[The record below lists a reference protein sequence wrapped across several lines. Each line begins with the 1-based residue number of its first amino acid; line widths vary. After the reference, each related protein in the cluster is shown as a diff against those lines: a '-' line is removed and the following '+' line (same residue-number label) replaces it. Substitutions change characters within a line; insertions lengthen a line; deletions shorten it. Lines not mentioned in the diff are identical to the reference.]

1 MSIHVSSI
9 FNSYGFIDLLT
20 VKLSYM
26 CKKTAK
32 KGFEVSRF
40 LPCYRKNRSYPEKS
54 LYKSAFNRNIYLRS
68 L

>member
-26 CKKTAK
+26 CKKTFFLVTGKTEATLK
-32 KGFEVSRF
+32 KVYIKVLSTGTYISGRF
-40 LPCYRKNRSYPEKS
+40 NKH
-54 LYKSAFNRNIYLRS
+54 
-68 L
+68 